1 MIRSATKDDI
11 PAMVEHIGFHLKQSP
26 VYKDI
31 HYNREKMANFLEAN
45 VGRKNF
51 FCNLAIDDDKII
63 GGLCAGIFEFIFSRE
78 VYSTDHLFYVVES
91 KRSLRLAT
99 ELVDS
104 YVAWAKSRGVRQIW
118 LTSTTGIKTSK
129 FNLFCERKGF
139 TYLGSTFSMEM

>member
-1 MIRSATKDDI
+1 MIRAYTREDI

-31 HYNREKMANFLEAN
+31 HYNRAKMQNFLEAN

-51 FCNLAIDDDKII
+51 FCNLAIDNDNIV
-63 GGLCAGIFEFIFSRE
+63 GGLCAGIFEYPFSRE
-78 VYSTDHLFYVVES
+78 VYTSDHLFYIVES

-99 ELVDS
+99 ELVAS
-104 YVAWAKSRGVRQIW
+104 YVAWAKERCVRQIW

-129 FNLFCERKGF
+129 FNLFCERAGF
-139 TYLGSTFSMEM
+139 TYLGSTFSMEL